1 MRNYIGCS
9 GFNYDDWKGKFY
21 PEEISK
27 KNWLEYYAQHFDTV
41 EINASFYHLPKEKT
55 LDNWYERTPG
65 NFRFTLKGSRF
76 ITHQKKLNDVKEPVN
91 NFYRLA
97 SRLKGKLG
105 CILWQLPGN
114 QHLDLEKLKIFCRLL
129 SPEFK
134 NVIEFRH
141 NSWFDEK
148 VYQIL
153 QNNEVTLCLVSVPK
167 ELKTVFKK
175 TTDLVYVRFHGKKEW
190 YNYLYS
196 EKEMKEWSEK
206 LKSLKSRQI
215 YAYFNNDVN
224 ANAPKNAQQL
234 EQLLSE

>member
-9 GFNYDDWKGKFY
+9 GFNYDNWKGKFY
-21 PEEISK
+21 PEDIAK
-27 KNWLEYYAQHFDTV
+27 KKWLEYYAQYFDTV

-76 ITHQKKLNDVKEPVN
+76 ITHQKKLNDVTEPVN

-114 QHLDLEKLKIFCRLL
+114 QHVDLEKLKTFCQLL
-129 SPEFK
+129 SRDFK
-134 NVIEFRH
+134 NVLEFRH

-153 QNNEVTLCLVSVPK
+153 QDNSVTLCIVSAPNNL
-167 ELKTVFKK
+167 ETVFKK
-175 TTDLVYVRFHGKKEW
+175 TNDLVYVRFHGRQEW
-190 YNYLYS
+190 YKYLYS
-196 EKEMKEWSEK
+196 EEEMKDWADE
-206 LKSLKSRQI
+206 LKSLNARQI
-215 YAYFNNDVN
+215 YGYFNNDVGAHAPEN
-224 ANAPKNAQQL
+224 ARQL
-234 EQLLSE
+234 ARLL